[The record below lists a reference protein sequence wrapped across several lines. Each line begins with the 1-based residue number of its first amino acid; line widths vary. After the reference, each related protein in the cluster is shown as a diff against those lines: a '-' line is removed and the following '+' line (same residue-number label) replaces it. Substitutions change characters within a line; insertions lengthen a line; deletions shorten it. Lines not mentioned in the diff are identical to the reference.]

1 MSEHQNSEDPEPS
14 HPAPAGT
21 FFVPVR
27 PGSAGFSVRLFR
39 TPLGARTSVVF
50 STEAALAA
58 TLGPRQPWIRLSEH
72 AVRALTEPLGVT
84 ALTVDPQL
92 AAPATSDATAPATAP
107 LAVPVSGPPPTPL
120 PAQATVPHGTR
131 RPSLGALPPL
141 QQPVHRMTPSGVSAA
156 RPAARRA

>member
-21 FFVPVR
+21 LFVPVR

-39 TPLGARTSVVF
+39 TALGARTAVAF
-50 STEAALAA
+50 TTATGLAA
-58 TLGPRQPWIRLSEH
+58 TLGPQQSWIKLSEH

-92 AAPATSDATAPATAP
+92 AAPATAPATAP
-107 LAVPVSGPPPTPL
+107 VTVPVAVPGPL
-120 PAQATVPHGTR
+120 PVLPLPVQTAGPYGAR
-131 RPSLGALPPL
+131 RPSAGALPPL
-141 QQPVHRMTPSGVSAA
+141 QPGHRMAPSA